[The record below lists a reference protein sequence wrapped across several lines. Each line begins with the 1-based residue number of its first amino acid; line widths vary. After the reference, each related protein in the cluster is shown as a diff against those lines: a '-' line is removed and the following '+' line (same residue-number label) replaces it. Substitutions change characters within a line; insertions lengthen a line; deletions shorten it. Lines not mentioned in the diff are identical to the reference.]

1 MAQAWK
7 NLPLGRGSHFTD
19 LPAAIFSKKIPIW
32 SVQPNGFQLKYIID
46 WVNQRIT
53 MDTQTSKL
61 VLEHQTVWK
70 NNINQL
76 LMCVKQKFFI
86 AFFATYLFILL

>member
-1 MAQAWK
+1 
-7 NLPLGRGSHFTD
+7 
-19 LPAAIFSKKIPIW
+19 
-32 SVQPNGFQLKYIID
+32 
-46 WVNQRIT
+46 

-86 AFFATYLFILL
+86 AFLQLIYLFFYDFK